1 MWATPGPRRPAGRPP
16 DLRRRPSTS
25 PLSPSPSPS
34 SSFICLW
41 PSQTGYKPIKVF
53 YHHFHHF
60 NPFHPISF
68 SLVSLSILS
77 MENPMVSLM
86 PWPNHSKTVI
96 WSEIRPKS
104 YYMSLYV
111 LEYWISLMKGFPQ
124 ISQILKTRMSL
135 IHSHHLIHLSY
146 IPRFQNFSTFS
157 TSTLLL
163 PFYSTSTL
171 QIFVTKPIFL

>member
-1 MWATPGPRRPAGRPP
+1 MIDPRSTTAWRPASG
-16 DLRRRPSTS
+16 SATTS
-25 PLSPSPSPS
+25 SPSPS
-34 SSFICLW
+34 SSLICLW
-41 PSQTGYKPIKVF
+41 PSQAGYKPIKVF

-111 LEYWISLMKGFPQ
+111 LEYSISLMKGFPQ